1 MTLGVVVHL
10 DFPLVFLNA
19 ACSTHTQYPEESV
32 LMQQRII
39 NRVEGDPHYHQY
51 LQSFEPKHDNTSAAA
66 IILAARQIARTVGA
80 KAIVCFTVGG
90 TTAQRASKKRPDVP
104 ILAIS
109 PLKETSRQ
117 LALSW
122 GVYPE
127 ISGANDYDT
136 DNFRNML
143 SYACEIALKKG
154 LVADKKDLLVVTAGF
169 PFGTPGAA
177 NIIRV
182 IPAAGPTFWDSSL

>member
-1 MTLGVVVHL
+1 MLSAESAAGV
-10 DFPLVFLNA
+10 
-19 ACSTHTQYPEESV
+19 YPEESV

-39 NRVEGDPHYHQY
+39 NRVEGDSHYRQY
-51 LQSFEPKHDNTSAAA
+51 LQSFQPPNDKSAAAA
-66 IILAARQIARTVGA
+66 IIIAARQIARTVDA
-80 KAIVCFTVGG
+80 KAIVSFTVGG
-90 TTAQRASKKRPDVP
+90 STAQRASKKRPDVP

-109 PLKETSRQ
+109 PLLTTSRQ

-127 ISGANDYDT
+127 YVAEGVLDT
-136 DNFRNML
+136 DNFRSML
-143 SYACEIALKKG
+143 GEACKIAIKKG
-154 LVADKKDLLVVTAGF
+154 LVDDPNDLLVVTAGF

-182 IPAAGPTFWDSSL
+182 IPAAGPTYWDTSL

>member
-1 MTLGVVVHL
+1 
-10 DFPLVFLNA
+10 
-19 ACSTHTQYPEESV
+19 
-32 LMQQRII
+32 MQQRII
-39 NRVEGDPHYHQY
+39 NRVESDGHYHKY
-51 LQSFEPKHDNTSAAA
+51 LQSFDPTPDGTSAAA
-66 IILAARQIARTVGA
+66 IIIAARQIARTVNA
-80 KAIVCFTVGG
+80 KAIVSFTVGG

-117 LALSW
+117 LAMSW

-127 ISGANDYDT
+127 FSEADTFDT
-136 DNFRNML
+136 DNFRDML
-143 SYACEIALKKG
+143 RSACEIALKKG
-154 LVADKKDLLVVTAGF
+154 LVSDQNDLLVVTAGF

-182 IPAAGPTFWDSSL
+182 IPAAGPTYWDAAL